1 MQNEV
6 TLEKKNVRAWAGTP
20 EASLTDRIQER
31 EERMSV
37 TEDKVEEMD
46 TSVKKNV
53 KLKNS
58 WYKTSGTLGHFKNDQ
73 I

>member
-31 EERMSV
+31 EERISV

-46 TSVKKNV
+46 TFSQRKC
-53 KLKNS
+53 
-58 WYKTSGTLGHFKNDQ
+58 
-73 I
+73 